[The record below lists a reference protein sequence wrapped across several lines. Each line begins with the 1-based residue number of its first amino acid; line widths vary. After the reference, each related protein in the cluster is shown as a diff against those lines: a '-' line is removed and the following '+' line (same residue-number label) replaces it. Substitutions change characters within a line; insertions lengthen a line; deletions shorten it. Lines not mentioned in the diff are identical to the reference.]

1 MRVRIEWGKMATPE
15 DEVLFNH
22 LTGSKRV
29 HLAGPGIT
37 YDGWYRL
44 EEREGSVSG
53 DVILDKA
60 EAAINRLFADGTRSL
75 EETRG
80 ALLYL
85 RTEIDVKLEAIEGDI
100 HRQQADGYADGYA
113 DADNR
118 P

>member
-1 MRVRIEWGKMATPE
+1 MRVRIEWGKTAKPE
-15 DEVLFNH
+15 DEALYHH

-44 EEREGSVSG
+44 EEREESVSG
-53 DVILDKA
+53 DLILDKA
-60 EAAINRLFADGTRSL
+60 EAAINRLFADNTRSL

-100 HRQQADGYADGYA
+100 RRRDEEAY
-113 DADNR
+113 NR

>member
-1 MRVRIEWGKMATPE
+1 MKVRIEWGKTAKPE

-37 YDGWYRL
+37 YDGWYKL
-44 EEREGSVSG
+44 EEREASVSE

-60 EAAINRLFADGTRSL
+60 EAAINRLFADNTRSL
-75 EETRG
+75 EATRQ
-80 ALLYL
+80 ALVYL
-85 RTEIDVKLEAIEGDI
+85 RTSIDVKLEAIEGDI
-100 HRQQADGYADGYA
+100 QRQQADGYADGYA